1 MGKVLTL
8 CLWQQGN
15 QLLLGKKKRGFGAGN
30 WNGFGGK
37 LAPGE
42 SIEEAAKR
50 EMQEECGVII
60 QDMEKRGIMR
70 FSFADGN
77 ESLEVHL
84 FAVTA
89 ANGEPVETEE
99 MAPQWFP
106 VNNLPFDQMWADD
119 IHWMSYFLDG
129 KYFEGEFH
137 FKDVHTLL
145 HHRII
150 SH

>member
-1 MGKVLTL
+1 MQKIRTL

-15 QLLLGKKKRGFGAGN
+15 QLLLGKKKRGFGVGN

-37 LAPGE
+37 LMPGE
-42 SIEEAAKR
+42 SVEAAAKR
-50 EMQEECGVII
+50 EMYEECGVHI
-60 QDMEKRGIMR
+60 QEMEKRGIMR

-77 ESLEVHL
+77 EPLEVHL

-89 ANGEPVETEE
+89 ASGQPAETEE
-99 MAPQWFP
+99 MSPQWFP
-106 VNNLPFDQMWADD
+106 VDGLPFDSMWADD
-119 IHWMSYFLDG
+119 IHWMPYFLEG
-129 KYFEGEFH
+129 KYFDAEFH

-150 SH
+150 SN